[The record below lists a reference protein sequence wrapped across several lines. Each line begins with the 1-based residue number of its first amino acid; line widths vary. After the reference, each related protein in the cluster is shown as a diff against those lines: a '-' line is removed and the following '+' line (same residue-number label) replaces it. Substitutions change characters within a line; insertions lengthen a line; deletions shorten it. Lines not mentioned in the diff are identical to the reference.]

1 MLRPLYLAVLPL
13 LALLAGCYPADYCR
27 EIHRPLNDKEFILK
41 ALALEAATGRMEI
54 DNSAKSIEDF
64 FSRNPNCCK
73 VFRGKDLSVQ
83 VFYRIGETYRKKE
96 QSAAH
101 FYEQNFEMDA
111 CGGVKNRYGM
121 GVSKNEVACWAREE
135 KLSQLSD
142 NEVISL
148 AVTIASKQ
156 INIDQSKESIR
167 QFVQD
172 NSSCCEVKRDVQDPL
187 QKELFNNAQIDIYYP
202 NLLSADGKKINHI
215 LVSLNECAEFA
226 HMYGP
231 RKESERTPF
240 GK

>member
-1 MLRPLYLAVLPL
+1 MLRPQYFATLSL
-13 LALLAGCYPADYCR
+13 LALMAGCQPADYCR
-27 EIHRPLNDKEFILK
+27 EINRPLTDKELIHK

-54 DNSAKSIEDF
+54 DSSVKSIEEF

-73 VFRGKDLSVQ
+73 VFRGKNLSVQ
-83 VFYRIGETYRKKE
+83 MFYQVGESYRKKG

-111 CGGVKNRYGM
+111 CGGGKNRYGM
-121 GVSKNEVACWAREE
+121 GIRKNEVACWAREE

-142 NEVISL
+142 NEVIDL
-148 AVTIASKQ
+148 AVTIASKRIR
-156 INIDQSKESIR
+156 INQSKESIR

-172 NSSCCEVKRDVQDPL
+172 NSSCCEVKRNVQDPL
-187 QKELFNNAQIDIYYP
+187 HKELFNKAQIDIFYP
-202 NLLSADGKKINHI
+202 NLLSAEEKKINHI

-231 RKESERTPF
+231 HKESE
-240 GK
+240 